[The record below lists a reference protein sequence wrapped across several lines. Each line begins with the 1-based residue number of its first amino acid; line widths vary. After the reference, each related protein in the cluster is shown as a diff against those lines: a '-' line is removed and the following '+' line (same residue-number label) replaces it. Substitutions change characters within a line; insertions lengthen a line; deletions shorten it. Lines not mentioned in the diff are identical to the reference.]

1 MIWFDLDNS
10 PHVPLFR
17 PILAELHRRG
27 TEVHVTSRRH
37 AQTEDLLNLWKIPH
51 VVIGAHGGRGRIR
64 KVANLLQRA
73 VRLREEVRGK
83 PVTLAVSHGSRTQI
97 LAAASLRI
105 PVLVMDDY
113 EYSNQTLTRWFA
125 DTLLVPEAIPTE
137 RWTRSG
143 VREDRLLTYP
153 GFKEE
158 VYLRD
163 FSPDPSFRSSLG
175 IPEQALLVTLRPPS
189 VSANYHDPRSER
201 LFSAC
206 LQRLSSQEG
215 VLCLVV
221 NRTEAELRLIPDD
234 HLAAGRIRLLSNPV
248 DGLQLLWASD
258 MVISGGGT
266 MNREAALLG
275 IPTYSVFTGRRPAMD
290 ERLVAM
296 GRMTF
301 IESSRDVERFPLARR
316 DRGLPFVVPEKNL
329 ASQIADAILEASRRR
344 G

>member
-27 TEVHVTSRRH
+27 EQVHVTSRRH
-37 AQTEDLLNLWKIPH
+37 AQTEDLLNLWRIPH
-51 VVIGAHGGRGRIR
+51 VVIGAHGGKGKMR

-73 VRLREEVRGK
+73 LQLREEVRGK

-97 LAAASLRI
+97 LAAASRRI

-113 EYSNQTLTRWFA
+113 EYSNQTLTRLFA

-137 RWTRSG
+137 RWIRSG
-143 VREDRLLTYP
+143 IRKSRLRTYS

-163 FSPDPSFRSSLG
+163 FTPDPSFRSSLG
-175 IPEQALLVTLRPPS
+175 IPDQVLLVTLRPPS

-201 LFSAC
+201 LFSEC
-206 LQRLSSQEG
+206 LHRLSSQEG

-234 HLAAGRIRLLSNPV
+234 RLAAGTIRLLSSPV

-258 MVISGGGT
+258 LVISGGGT

-290 ERLVAM
+290 DCLVAM

-301 IESSRDVERFPLARR
+301 IESTGDIERLPLARR
-316 DRGLPFVVPEKNL
+316 DRGSTYAMPEKNL
-329 ASQIADAILEASRRR
+329 ASQIADAILEASGRR